1 MMNPIAAV
9 RPLPVQ
15 VTPAATSQ
23 LNATSQVAST
33 LTQAST
39 QVVLGQ
45 QLIGMDSDIYSAKG
59 TLQNISSRYVWEA
72 PGVDKLSQYM
82 AAAIQSG
89 STSARFQG
97 LGAALMAQLAANGG
111 ATIAQSGLLVNDAS
125 APNPLI
131 LGLQQSG
138 LREYASNSITFSL
151 TTASGATVTL
161 GLYSSEQGLAV
172 NAQVQGGTLNA
183 KELDG
188 LAALAGSFQ
197 SAINGLTQE
206 PPSLQ
211 LGALV
216 KLDPTLFTGLQL
228 DAQLVT
234 SSGEP
239 QTFELR
245 LDDQTRSLKLQ
256 GPSGEVKMSFDT
268 QGGELLGSQAMRQAA
283 LANYLN
289 QFDAAQQRGHGDKQ
303 LMGLFKDAFSQLN
316 SVDDNHTR
324 PANSAVALNKNSRL
338 LLSGL
343 ADFNASISQPTKQPN
358 PLKPEEADGFS
369 YQASQ
374 STRIDT
380 DPNLRVEQQQQAN
393 LRAAW
398 HEGLNPGMDLQ
409 LTRDNESQN
418 YRYHEVNDQSNS
430 TTRLGWRKGV
440 MTDASVSQ
448 QATQKER
455 VRTYQKGIE
464 TSDLNNKTSS
474 SKDRDLLGVLDT
486 LLRQDRE
493 AQRIGVQ
500 STLERQ
506 VADLSR
512 LWLLQ
517 STSALIEN

>member
-1 MMNPIAAV
+1 MMNPIAAI
-9 RPLPVQ
+9 RPLPLPI
-15 VTPAATSQ
+15 TPAATSPVI
-23 LNATSQVAST
+23 ATHQAAGTVM
-33 LTQAST
+33 QAST

-45 QLIGMDSDIYSAKG
+45 QSIGMDSGIYSAKG
-59 TLQNISSRYVWEA
+59 TLGSLSSRYVWET

-82 AAAIQSG
+82 AAAVQSN

-97 LGAALMAQLAANGG
+97 LGAALLAQLAANGG
-111 ATIAQSGLLVNDAS
+111 ETIAQSGLLVNDAS
-125 APNPLI
+125 ATDPLI

-138 LREYASNSITFSL
+138 LREYASNSITFNL
-151 TTASGATVTL
+151 TTVSGATVTL
-161 GLYSSEQGLAV
+161 GLYSSEKGLAV
-172 NAQVQGGTLNA
+172 NAEVQGGTLNA

-188 LAALAGSFQ
+188 LAALADSFQ
-197 SAINGLTQE
+197 TAINGLTQE

-211 LGALV
+211 LDALV
-216 KLDPTLFTGLQL
+216 KLDPSLFSGLQL

-234 SSGEP
+234 SSGEQ

-256 GPSGEVKMSFDT
+256 GPSGEVKMSLDT

-283 LANYLN
+283 LASYLT

-303 LMGLFKDAFSQLN
+303 MMGLFKDAFSQLN
-316 SVDDNHTR
+316 SVEDDHTR
-324 PANSAVALNKNSRL
+324 LTDSAMALNRNSRL

-343 ADFNASISQPTKQPN
+343 ADFNASISLPTKRPN

-369 YQASQ
+369 YQVSQ
-374 STRIDT
+374 STKVNT
-380 DPNLRVEQQQQAN
+380 EPNLRVEQQQQAN
-393 LRAAW
+393 LRASW
-398 HEGLNPGMDLQ
+398 HEGLNPRVDLL
-409 LTRDNESQN
+409 LTRDSESQN

-430 TTRLGWRKGV
+430 TTRLGFRKGV

-464 TSDLNNKTSS
+464 LSDVDNNTSS
-474 SKDRDLLGVLDT
+474 SKDRDLLGMLDT

-493 AQRIGVQ
+493 AQRIGLQ

-506 VADLSR
+506 MADQSR

-517 STSALIEN
+517 STPTQIKD

>member
-15 VTPAATSQ
+15 ITPAPTSQ

-256 GPSGEVKMSFDT
+256 GP
-268 QGGELLGSQAMRQAA
+268 
-283 LANYLN
+283 
-289 QFDAAQQRGHGDKQ
+289 
-303 LMGLFKDAFSQLN
+303 
-316 SVDDNHTR
+316 
-324 PANSAVALNKNSRL
+324 
-338 LLSGL
+338 
-343 ADFNASISQPTKQPN
+343 
-358 PLKPEEADGFS
+358 
-369 YQASQ
+369 
-374 STRIDT
+374 
-380 DPNLRVEQQQQAN
+380 
-393 LRAAW
+393 
-398 HEGLNPGMDLQ
+398 
-409 LTRDNESQN
+409 
-418 YRYHEVNDQSNS
+418 
-430 TTRLGWRKGV
+430 
-440 MTDASVSQ
+440 
-448 QATQKER
+448 
-455 VRTYQKGIE
+455 
-464 TSDLNNKTSS
+464 
-474 SKDRDLLGVLDT
+474 
-486 LLRQDRE
+486 
-493 AQRIGVQ
+493 
-500 STLERQ
+500 
-506 VADLSR
+506 
-512 LWLLQ
+512 
-517 STSALIEN
+517 